1 MQSQLQGGVC
11 FLECRAIEGGFFKNR
26 VKNKLH
32 SILKMFKQLVLVYNG
47 R

>member
-11 FLECRAIEGGFFKNR
+11 FLEGRVAEGGFFNNR
-26 VKNKLH
+26 AKNKLH